1 MIERT
6 YVMLKPDGVRKQ
18 LLDEIIH
25 RIENI
30 GLSVSNVKEMYLDEE
45 IIREHYAH
53 LVDKPFYPTL
63 ELFMM
68 SGPVMAMIVEGE
80 NAVSRVRSLMGATDS
95 KNALPGTIRG
105 DYGDK
110 TCCTYNII
118 HGSDSLEN
126 AEIEINR
133 FYPELKKNKV
143 LKK

>member
-30 GLSVSNVKEMYLDEE
+30 GLSVSNVKEMYLNEE

>member
-95 KNALPGTIRG
+95 KDALPGTIRG

>member
-95 KNALPGTIRG
+95 KDALPGTIRG

-110 TCCTYNII
+110 PCCTYNII

-133 FYPELKKNKV
+133 FYPELKKK
-143 LKK
+143 

>member
-80 NAVSRVRSLMGATDS
+80 NAVSRVRNLMGATDS
-95 KNALPGTIRG
+95 KDALPGTIRG

>member
-80 NAVSRVRSLMGATDS
+80 NAVSRVRNLMGATDS
-95 KNALPGTIRG
+95 KDALPGTIRG

-118 HGSDSLEN
+118 HGSDCLEN

>member
-80 NAVSRVRSLMGATDS
+80 NAVSRVRNLMGATDS
-95 KNALPGTIRG
+95 KDALPGTIRG

-110 TCCTYNII
+110 ICCTYNII

>member
-53 LVDKPFYPTL
+53 LVDKPFLVTAFTTM
-63 ELFMM
+63 LFME
-68 SGPVMAMIVEGE
+68 SAGE
-80 NAVSRVRSLMGATDS
+80 
-95 KNALPGTIRG
+95 PIFTI
-105 DYGDK
+105 
-110 TCCTYNII
+110 
-118 HGSDSLEN
+118 S
-126 AEIEINR
+126 
-133 FYPELKKNKV
+133 V
-143 LKK
+143 LGLFVPAITKITSFSY

>member
-95 KNALPGTIRG
+95 KDALPGTIRG

-133 FYPELKKNKV
+133 FYQELKKNKV